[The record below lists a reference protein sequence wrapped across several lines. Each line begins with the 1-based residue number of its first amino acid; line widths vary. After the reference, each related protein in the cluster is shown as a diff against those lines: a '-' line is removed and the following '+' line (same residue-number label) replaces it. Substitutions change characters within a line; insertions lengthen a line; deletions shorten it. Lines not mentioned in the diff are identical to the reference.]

1 MTRSIYIFA
10 FVASPPRVAPLEAR
24 IKELNVEALVSSQ
37 EGHRVEDDAA
47 GGLFGAQL
55 PTGLSLLD
63 SLEAATRDDVVVGE
77 GSDNN
82 NPPSTAANLG
92 ASRPSSSQPSTLLL
106 TRAGEEL
113 AQLGRVERL
122 AELFSS

>member
-1 MTRSIYIFA
+1 MTRSIYISTFI
-10 FVASPPRVAPLEAR
+10 ASPLRVAPLEPR
-24 IKELNVEALVSSQ
+24 IEELNVEALVSSQ

-47 GGLFGAQL
+47 GGLSGAQL

-63 SLEAATRDDVVVGE
+63 SLEAAARDDVVVGE

-92 ASRPSSSQPSTLLL
+92 ASHPSSS
-106 TRAGEEL
+106 
-113 AQLGRVERL
+113 
-122 AELFSS
+122 